1 MAEHRGSNCGED
13 MLRKRRDQLIW
24 LKQKGVSSYSM
35 KNPWRI
41 REAKRRAGGWP
52 RRGYRRT
59 NRRTIGSQE
68 TGTNSEIQEMWT
80 GRKRQKKERTDN
92 QERFQFDIREDES
105 LPGKN
110 DILCQMSQEG
120 YLEFCHL
127 SLDRSLR
134 KTHETMLNQT
144 RSNVEGVKLSETLI
158 WWNLIYRAH
167 TCHPSRKC

>member
-24 LKQKGVSSYSM
+24 LKQKGVSSYSI
-35 KNPWRI
+35 KNPWRM

-68 TGTNSEIQEMWT
+68 PGTNSEIQEMWT

-110 DILCQMSQEG
+110 DILWSNESG
-120 YLEFCHL
+120 RLLGILPSVTWANNNESLITRDLIKTPITFWKGLEL
-127 SLDRSLR
+127 LIR
-134 KTHETMLNQT
+134 KPGI
-144 RSNVEGVKLSETLI
+144 S
-158 WWNLIYRAH
+158 
-167 TCHPSRKC
+167 